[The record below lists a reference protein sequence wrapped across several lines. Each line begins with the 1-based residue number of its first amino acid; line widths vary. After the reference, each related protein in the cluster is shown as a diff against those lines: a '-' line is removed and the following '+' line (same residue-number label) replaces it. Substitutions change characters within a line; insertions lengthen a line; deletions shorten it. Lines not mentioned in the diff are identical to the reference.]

1 MTRLDRRALF
11 SSGVAA
17 ALLAATGVS
26 LEASPRQ
33 GGRLRIA
40 LPRSDD
46 NLARLAHGAA
56 FDRLTEIAP
65 NGALKGE
72 LATGW
77 YAEAQGREWVIDLRE
92 SVTFHD
98 GTAMCAADV
107 VECLTGPLELAK
119 HIEATN
125 PMQLRIELV
134 EARSDLPFVL
144 ASPEFAIA
152 RHGNIGT
159 GCYRTERLVPDRQY
173 LGQRVTDHY
182 KAGRAGWVDTVEAL
196 VIPDATVRA
205 EALRDGFV
213 DIAAI
218 PKDETLRGHA
228 DLVFYPSSEN
238 MALAMRKSVGRP
250 REIGAGLLDDGRLAE
265 RWWLG

>member
-56 FDRLTEIAP
+56 FDTLTEIAP
-65 NGALKGE
+65 NGALTGE

-77 YAEAQGREWVIDLRE
+77 HAEARGRVWVIDLRE
-92 SVTFHD
+92 DVRFHD
-98 GTAMCAADV
+98 GTPMRSADV
-107 VECLTGPLELAK
+107 VACLTEKFDLSQR
-119 HIEATN
+119 IEMTG

-134 EARSDLPFVL
+134 EPRPDLPFVL
-144 ASPEFAIA
+144 ASPDLAIA
-152 RHGNIGT
+152 RFGEIGT

-173 LGQRVTDHY
+173 LGHKVPDHY
-182 KAGRAGWVDTVEAL
+182 KAGRAGWVDEVEAV
-196 VIPDATVRA
+196 VIPDETVRA

-265 RWWLG
+265 RWWLT

>member
-11 SSGVAA
+11 SSGAAA

-56 FDRLTEIAP
+56 FDNLTEIAP

-77 YAEAQGREWVIDLRE
+77 RAEEQGRAWVIDLRE
-92 SVTFHD
+92 GVTFHD
-98 GTAMCAADV
+98 STTMRATEV
-107 VECLTGPLELAK
+107 VECLAGKLDLSRRIVATGA
-119 HIEATN
+119 
-125 PMQLRIELV
+125 MQLRIELA
-134 EARSDLPFVL
+134 EARPDLPFVL
-144 ASPEFAIA
+144 AAPDLAIT
-152 RHGNIGT
+152 RHREIGT
-159 GCYRTERLVPDRQY
+159 GCFRTERLVPDRQY
-173 LGQRVTDHY
+173 LGQKVQDHY
-182 KAGRAGWVDTVEAL
+182 KAGRAGWVDTVEAV

-218 PKDETLRGHA
+218 PKGDTLRGHA

-250 REIGAGLLDDGRLAE
+250 REIGVGLLDDGRLAE
-265 RWWLG
+265 RWWLT